1 VLLIFD
7 PDKLLKTVVMRNT
20 LAALFFVSLG
30 TSNLAAQN
38 YQTYTLYMHGFAKF
52 VLWPEDDKKTDF
64 EIVVIGESPLTAEL
78 QKMAEKK
85 KVGDRSIKVS
95 KINSIAEF
103 RKGHMLFVPSTLS
116 SQLGEVLSKVGGKS
130 TMVITEQAGLGAKG
144 SDVNFVIKGGKL
156 AFELNQS
163 ALAKHKLKAST
174 ELTRLAILI

>member
-1 VLLIFD
+1 MLTTFD

-20 LAALFFVSLG
+20 LAALFFVCLG

-64 EIVVIGESPLTAEL
+64 EIVVLGESPLTAEL

-85 KVGDRSIKVS
+85 KVGDRAIKVV
-95 KINSIAEF
+95 KINSMSEF
-103 RKGHMLFVPSTLS
+103 RNGHMLFIPSTLS
-116 SQLGEVLSKVGGKS
+116 GQLAEVLAKVGNKS
-130 TMVITEQAGLGAKG
+130 TMVITEQPGLGAKG
-144 SDVNFVIKGGKL
+144 SDVNFVMKDGKL
-156 AFELNQS
+156 AFELNQA

>member
-1 VLLIFD
+1 VLPTFD
-7 PDKLLKTVVMRNT
+7 LEKSLKNIVMRSA
-20 LAALFFVSLG
+20 LAALFLVSLV

-52 VLWPEDDKKTDF
+52 VLWPEDDKKANF
-64 EIVVIGESPLTAEL
+64 EIVVLGESPVTAEL

-85 KVGDRSIKVS
+85 KMGDRAIKVT
-95 KINSIAEF
+95 KINSISEF
-103 RKGHMLFVPSTLS
+103 SKGHMLFIPSTLS
-116 SQLGEVLSKVGGKS
+116 GQLGEVLSKVGSKS
-130 TMVITEQAGLGAKG
+130 TLVITEQTGLGVKG
-144 SDVNFVIKGGKL
+144 SDVNFIVKDGKL

>member
-1 VLLIFD
+1 
-7 PDKLLKTVVMRNT
+7 MRNA

-78 QKMAEKK
+78 
-85 KVGDRSIKVS
+85 
-95 KINSIAEF
+95 AEF